1 MSRLAHTSAV
11 LLLAF
16 AGMAGCASGPPAT
29 ARAATTTAAH
39 RVPGEEL
46 QLDAEERAR
55 LARGET
61 IVREN
66 TIDEADHRYVGGV
79 TYTVVDASPNQ
90 LLSLFDDMEAYRRV
104 LPKTKQAKLVG
115 REGDDRLVELVQG
128 NSIVSA
134 EYTIRVRTDAAARET
149 RFWLDPSRPHSID
162 DAWGF
167 FRISPFASEN
177 GEPRVLLTYGVMVDV
192 GPGLVRELF
201 EEKVRAAM
209 LAVPQG
215 VRRYV
220 VGARRVE
227 R

>member
-1 MSRLAHTSAV
+1 MPRLAQSAAV
-11 LLLAF
+11 LLLAL
-16 AGMAGCASGPPAT
+16 AGTAGCAPAS
-29 ARAATTTAAH
+29 RPGAATTTAH
-39 RVPGEEL
+39 KVPGEEL
-46 QLDAEERAR
+46 PLDASERTR

-66 TIDEADHRYVGGV
+66 TIDDADHRWVGGI
-79 TYTVVDASPNQ
+79 TYTMVDTSPSQ
-90 LLSLFDDMEAYRRV
+90 LWALFDDMEAYRRI
-104 LPKTKQAKLVG
+104 LPKTKHAKLVG
-115 REGDDRLVELVQG
+115 RDGDDRLVELVQG

-134 EYTIRVRTDAAARET
+134 EYTIRVRTDATTREM
-149 RFWLDPSRPHSID
+149 RFWLEPSRPHSID

-167 FRISPFASEN
+167 FRISPFTTET
-177 GEPRVLLTYGVMVDV
+177 GESRVLLTYGVMVDV